1 MVFTYVVHGSDI
13 VTNNLL
19 VGLAKRCHF
28 LIKDR
33 STEIHD
39 SLFYDDW
46 RVTIKAR
53 SRTQGILRHF
63 LQKPVRMFEKKL
75 LCNEYNCSIHN
86 KTKITINLLC

>member
-46 RVTIKAR
+46 RVTITEHRAFFAKT
-53 SRTQGILRHF
+53 SSN
-63 LQKPVRMFEKKL
+63 VRKEAFV
-75 LCNEYNCSIHN
+75 
-86 KTKITINLLC
+86 